1 MVVKLSLLNRH
12 FYNQEPMDILAL
24 LQCLHPCLG
33 ATTLRQL
40 SLIAL
45 ALLTMTGRVTMTG
58 IARWSGDGASYRTIQ
73 RFFATVLPWAHIF
86 WLLFRTHLLQPDD
99 VYILAGDEVVVTKA
113 GKQTFGLDRFFSGV
127 LQQAVPGIAFFSLAL
142 ISTTTRRAFP
152 LRLEQVVRTEA
163 EKAAAKA
170 KAVAKKTKQPAAKR
184 KPGRPKGSKNKPKTE
199 VSLSPEGQRIQT
211 MLQAQLQLMTGTVPV
226 GYLAL
231 DGHFGNSPTLQMVRG
246 CGLHL
251 ISKLRSDA
259 ALYFPF
265 DGPYQGR
272 GPRRKYGDKLDV
284 DAIPERFRCQT
295 RVEDGVETCI
305 YQAELL
311 HKEFAQALNVVVI
324 VKTNLKTQARAHV
337 LLFSSDVSLAC
348 DKLVDYYGLRFQ
360 IEFTFRDAKQHW
372 GLEDFMTITATG
384 VRNAANLSLFMVS
397 LSSVLLSDVRARDP
411 QCSVLD
417 LKAFYRGAKYVAET
431 IKLLPDK
438 LDEGLVVRIV
448 HKVASLGRIHPPG
461 ASLRAA

>member
-1 MVVKLSLLNRH
+1 
-12 FYNQEPMDILAL
+12 MDILAL
-24 LQCLHPCLG
+24 LQCLQSCLS
-33 ATTLRQL
+33 ATTLRHL
-40 SLIAL
+40 HLIAL

-86 WLLFRTHLLQPDD
+86 WLFFCQHHLQADD

-113 GKQTFGLDRFFSGV
+113 GKTTFGLDRFFSGV
-127 LQQAVPGIAFFSLAL
+127 LQKAVPGVAFFSLAL

-170 KAVAKKTKQPAAKR
+170 KAAAKKTKQPATKR
-184 KPGRPKGSKNKPKTE
+184 KPGRPKGSQTKPKSE
-199 VSLSPEGQRIQT
+199 LSLSPELQRIET
-211 MLQAQLQLMTGTVPV
+211 MLQAQLQLIAGRVPV
-226 GYLAL
+226 VYLAL

-259 ALYFPF
+259 ALYFPY

-272 GPRRKYGDKLDV
+272 GPRRKYGAKLDV
-284 DAIPERFRCQT
+284 DTIAEQFLRQRH
-295 RVEDGVETCI
+295 VEDGVETCL
-305 YQAELL
+305 YQAEVL
-311 HKEFAQALNVVVI
+311 HKEFAQPLNVVVL

-337 LLFSSDVSLAC
+337 LLFSSDLGLAY
-348 DKLVDYYGLRFQ
+348 DKLVEDYSLRFQ

-372 GLEDFMTITATG
+372 GLEDFMNVTATG
-384 VRNAANLSLFMVS
+384 VSNAANLSLLMVS
-397 LSSVLLSDVRARDP
+397 LSTVLVRDARESDP

-417 LKAFYRGAKYVAET
+417 LKACYRGSKYVAET
-431 IKLLPDK
+431 LKLLPEK
-438 LDEGLVVRIV
+438 LDEGLIARIV
-448 HKVASLGRIHPPG
+448 RQVARLGRIHPPG
-461 ASLRAA
+461 PSLKAA

>member
-1 MVVKLSLLNRH
+1 
-12 FYNQEPMDILAL
+12 MDILAL
-24 LQCLHPCLG
+24 LQCLQPCLST
-33 ATTLRQL
+33 TTLRHL

-86 WLLFRTHLLQPDD
+86 WLFFCQHHLQDDD

-113 GKQTFGLDRFFSGV
+113 GKKTFGLDRFFSGV
-127 LQQAVPGIAFFSLAL
+127 LQKAVPGVAFFSLAL

-170 KAVAKKTKQPAAKR
+170 KAAARKSKQPASKR
-184 KPGRPKGSKNKPKTE
+184 KAGRPKGSKNTPKT
-199 VSLSPEGQRIQT
+199 SITLSPELQRIQT
-211 MLQAQLQLMTGTVPV
+211 MLQAQLHLMARRVPLV
-226 GYLAL
+226 YLAL

-251 ISKLRSDA
+251 ISKLRADA
-259 ALYFPF
+259 ALYFPY

-272 GPRRKYGDKLDV
+272 GPRRKYGAKLDV
-284 DAIPERFRCQT
+284 DAIPEQFLRR
-295 RVEDGVETCI
+295 RSVEDGVETSV

-311 HKEFAQALNVVVI
+311 HKEFPQALNVVVL

-337 LLFSSDVSLAC
+337 LLFSSDLGLAC
-348 DKLVDYYGLRFQ
+348 DKLVDFYGLRFQ

-372 GLEDFMTITATG
+372 GLEDFMTVTATG
-384 VRNAANLSLFMVS
+384 VQNAANLSLLMVS
-397 LSSVLLSDVRARDP
+397 LSAVLVRDARERDP

-417 LKAFYRGAKYVAET
+417 LKASFRGSKYVAET
-431 IKLLPDK
+431 LKLLPEK
-438 LDEGLVVRIV
+438 LDEDLIARIV
-448 HKVASLGRIHPPG
+448 CKVASLGRIHPPE
-461 ASLRAA
+461 ASLKAA